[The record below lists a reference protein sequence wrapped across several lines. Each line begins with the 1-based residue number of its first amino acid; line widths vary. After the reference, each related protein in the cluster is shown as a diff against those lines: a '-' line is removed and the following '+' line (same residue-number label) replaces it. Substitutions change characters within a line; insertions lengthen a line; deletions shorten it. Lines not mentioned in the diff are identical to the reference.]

1 MQSGTCSSWLPASTG
16 GLARAAR
23 CARVSQPP
31 QSKRVIAAA
40 GRTRA
45 PVLESVDEP
54 ALYRYAHALKKP
66 RGSSSDRLPTKHLS
80 HESPVT
86 PQNPQPALKDIQSSL
101 QQSSTAANAEQESAS
116 AGIPQALLRLLP
128 RWTPRIRGLV
138 LLNLLVLL
146 VATNWVCLQARCTA
160 FWPADHCSWP
170 PDEPNDCHFI
180 LQVVLR
186 DTESFF
192 DAFDFAALRFTIAAA
207 AFSPFLSK
215 AVKDRKIAQA
225 GIELGA
231 WSALGYLTQAQGLL
245 TSDASRASFI
255 STFTVSQLD
264 QGH

>member
-16 GLARAAR
+16 GLARSAS

-31 QSKRVIAAA
+31 QSKRTIAAA

-45 PVLESVDEP
+45 PVIESVDEP
-54 ALYRYAHALKKP
+54 ALYRYAHALKKA
-66 RGSSSDRLPTKHLS
+66 RGSSSDRLPSRQLS
-80 HESPVT
+80 HESPMT
-86 PQNPQPALKDIQSSL
+86 PQNPQPALKDIQLSL
-101 QQSSTAANAEQESAS
+101 QQSRSAANDKRESAS
-116 AGIPQALLRLLP
+116 PGLPQALLRLLP
-128 RWTPRIRGLV
+128 RWSPRIRGLV

-146 VATNWVCLQARCTA
+146 VATNWVRFQAHRTA
-160 FWPADHCSWP
+160 SWPAGHRSWP
-170 PDEPNDCHFI
+170 PDESDNCHYI
-180 LQVVLR
+180 WQVVLR

-215 AVKDRKIAQA
+215 AVKDHKIIQA

-255 STFTVSQLD
+255 STFTVSQLC
-264 QGH
+264 QGR